1 MQSVGQSFQSIVL
14 ALEKRESAGGEIGT
28 AAAVC
33 RRELTVSSAMV
44 WWWTWTRVVLAVH
57 VAVGALGV
65 VLWGEGEVAHAC
77 TYQC

>member
-1 MQSVGQSFQSIVL
+1 MRWTL
-14 ALEKRESAGGEIGT
+14 AGGGVASGGSEYGADMGL

-33 RRELTVSSAMV
+33 RHELTVSSAMV

-65 VLWGEGEVAHAC
+65 VLGGEGEVTHVC